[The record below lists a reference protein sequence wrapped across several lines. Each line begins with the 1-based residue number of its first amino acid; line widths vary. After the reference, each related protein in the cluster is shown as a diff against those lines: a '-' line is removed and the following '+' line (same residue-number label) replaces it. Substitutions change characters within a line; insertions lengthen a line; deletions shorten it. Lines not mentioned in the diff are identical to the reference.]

1 MTSPG
6 ADSNL
11 CYYSPVTQMQMR
23 MQMRSTG
30 LSLVRCLTS
39 GLVLS
44 CVPLAARE
52 DEEIPLTALV
62 KALQRFS
69 RDGGK
74 RKHATTGR
82 RRSTQHPFIRGRSV
96 ELASLRRPQRRIARD
111 GSATRRA

>member
-30 LSLVRCLTS
+30 FSLVRCLTS

-62 KALQRFS
+62 KALQLK
-69 RDGGK
+69 GGK
-74 RKHATTGR
+74 TLSNSPERVVAAADVTLPDASSR
-82 RRSTQHPFIRGRSV
+82 FRLASRRSCRLPVT
-96 ELASLRRPQRRIARD
+96 A
-111 GSATRRA
+111 